1 MTKKTNICKNC
12 GSSYVPSARVAPL
25 VSSGTYCHVCLLLMK
40 GGTKFK
46 MTTIKEAAEA
56 YESKKTLNI
65 TDLPV
70 VTTDI
75 EVRKETFKEGTQ
87 DEFTINIATIDDKEY
102 RVPDSVLKNL
112 QAILKEKP
120 DLKSIK
126 VVKSGE
132 GMNTEYTVI
141 PF

>member
-1 MTKKTNICKNC
+1 
-12 GSSYVPSARVAPL
+12 
-25 VSSGTYCHVCLLLMK
+25 
-40 GGTKFK
+40 

-65 TDLPV
+65 ADLPV

-75 EVRKETFKEGTQ
+75 EVREETFKEGTK

-102 RVPDSVLKNL
+102 RVPDSVLKSL

-141 PF
+141 PFWLISKRD